1 MKGMTEPKYLPSR
14 KPHPPGTPHSGPH
27 GHQPDKAAESTN
39 LTNPEGYQ
47 TNGFKKHRDNT
58 PI

>member
-1 MKGMTEPKYLPSR
+1 MPESNRTNPTPI
-14 KPHPPGTPHSGPH
+14 KPNKKPPPYSE
-27 GHQPDKAAESTN
+27 QPDKAAMSNN

-47 TNGFKKHRDNT
+47 SNGFKKHRDNT